1 MKPDMNRNDAA
12 STSAVS
18 AGAVSA
24 GSASAG
30 SASAGSAIAGSAT
43 PKVLAVDDV
52 RSNLSLIRALLSDM
66 DCEVVCAPT
75 GAEALQLLDEHEF
88 AVMLL
93 DVQMPGMDGYEVATY
108 ARRHPGSRD
117 SPILFLTAEDR
128 DDESLLRGYGSGAVD
143 YMFKPIQREI
153 LRGKVRVFLDLYL
166 SRRQIA
172 DARDALARSNVEL
185 RELALG
191 NAVLAERSQLAK
203 VELEK
208 AYHELK
214 STQAQLVQAAKMA
227 SLGELVAGIA
237 HEINNPLAFAISH
250 LATVQKSL
258 SGASAG
264 FGELPAEAA
273 AQWVRATDR
282 LQGVE
287 MGLERIRALVVKLQN
302 FSRLDEGDY
311 SAVNIAEAID
321 SVLTI
326 MQHRLRDRIQIETR
340 FGKPEVIECD
350 PSLLNQGVLNLV
362 SNGIDAI
369 DGPGRIVI
377 TTGAEGDNY
386 VIRVADTGPGIPAE
400 VRARVLEPF
409 FTTKP
414 AGKGTGLGL
423 SITYAIVRKH
433 GGTFELNAGQRG
445 GTEAVIS
452 IPLNTRF
459 SAQLLDVSHACLPA
473 LQVAV
478 PR

>member
-1 MKPDMNRNDAA
+1 MNRPEA
-12 STSAVS
+12 
-18 AGAVSA
+18 
-24 GSASAG
+24 
-30 SASAGSAIAGSAT
+30 AIAGGANAGGANAGGAK

-52 RSNLSLIRALLSDM
+52 QANLSLIRALLSDM
-66 DCEVVCAPT
+66 ECEVICARA
-75 GAEALQLLDEHEF
+75 GADALELLGEHDF

-93 DVQMPGMDGYEVATY
+93 DVQMPEMDGYEVARR
-108 ARRHPGSRD
+108 AREHPASRD

-143 YMFKPIQREI
+143 YLFKPIQREI

-185 RELALG
+185 RELAVG
-191 NAVLAERSQLAK
+191 NAQLAEQSQLAK
-203 VELEK
+203 VELER
-208 AYHELK
+208 AYHELT

-250 LATVQKSL
+250 LGTVQKSL
-258 SGASAG
+258 AGASAG
-264 FGELPAEAA
+264 FCELPADGAA
-273 AQWVRATDR
+273 HWLRARDR

-326 MQHRLRDRIQIETR
+326 MQHRIRDRIQIETR
-340 FGKPEVIECD
+340 FGKPDVIECD

-369 DGPGRIVI
+369 EGSGGIII

-400 VRARVLEPF
+400 VRTRVLEPF

-423 SITYAIVRKH
+423 SITFAIVRKH
-433 GGTFELNAGQRG
+433 GGTLELNAGRRG

-452 IPLNTRF
+452 IPLNAPPSITPPD
-459 SAQLLDVSHACLPA
+459 ASHAG
-473 LQVAV
+473 V
-478 PR
+478 PTLEAAAPR